1 MWTFET
7 LKKLTLIIIIIVII
21 ILVLLLLVTIWRR
34 RKKRC
39 AVRLFWVCKYACRE
53 GKTFLRGWG
62 GRGVHLLRRS
72 PVGRGG
78 GGRSASFAEVSSGST
93 LSFNGTVWSRL
104 GRGNGPF
111 ACDALLICN
120 ELHEGSIQIGSEKNM
135 PEGDDQI
142 GNEEDV

>member
-1 MWTFET
+1 MAET
-7 LKKLTLIIIIIVII
+7 EEKVCCYA
-21 ILVLLLLVTIWRR
+21 VLGVQ
-34 RKKRC
+34 
-39 AVRLFWVCKYACRE
+39 VRLPRRQDFFKGVGGGGECTFCE
-53 GKTFLRGWG
+53 GLQWG
-62 GRGVHLLRRS
+62 
-72 PVGRGG
+72 GG

-104 GRGNGPF
+104 GRGNGLF